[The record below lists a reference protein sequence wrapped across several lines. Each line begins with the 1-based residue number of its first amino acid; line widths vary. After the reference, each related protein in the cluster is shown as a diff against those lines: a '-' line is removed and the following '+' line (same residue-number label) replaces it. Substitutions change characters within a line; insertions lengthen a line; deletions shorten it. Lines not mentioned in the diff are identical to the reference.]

1 MGSHSSRLAGL
12 CAGPVPPAG
21 LHYCLGAYMCQATA
35 GNSSYHLPGSSR
47 SVSWVCSRSTISG
60 VLCVSSGELTSGCGS
75 PGGC

>member
-35 GNSSYHLPGSSR
+35 GNWEIGALHRLHGARTLPDKTHAHR
-47 SVSWVCSRSTISG
+47 RITQQKCIIRK
-60 VLCVSSGELTSGCGS
+60 L
-75 PGGC
+75 